1 MPTHLRECVG
11 CSDGES
17 TDKERWKDEG
27 GRREMLEGSRS
38 LELNIN
44 PWWFI
49 CCGSLQAP
57 SAHRQLLAPVS
68 WPWTW
73 MWKAGLLPSVPWHH
87 LPWLGETLHGPGQ
100 VLNLA
105 LIISE
110 RACMCAFY
118 GLLFILYNRNR
129 RSSCQ
134 LVQPPPCVTPAEANE
149 AWQWGGL
156 SSTDASGMERWA
168 VRQYLKSYFIAQ

>member
-1 MPTHLRECVG
+1 
-11 CSDGES
+11 
-17 TDKERWKDEG
+17 
-27 GRREMLEGSRS
+27 MLEGSRS

-73 MWKAGLLPSVPWHH
+73 MWKAGLLPSMPWHQ

-105 LIISE
+105 PIISGW
-110 RACMCAFY
+110 ACMCAFY

-134 LVQPPPCVTPAEANE
+134 LVQLVSHLQRPTRPDSVE
-149 AWQWGGL
+149 AWASQMLQGWRGGQSDDISNITLLRNSVFNKNNLL
-156 SSTDASGMERWA
+156 SVKE
-168 VRQYLKSYFIAQ
+168 KKC